1 MGCQHHIFFI
11 IVISGTQHTC
21 HITTLQ
27 ETAGYITEEMNFCL
41 PREVS
46 LDDIEKSVW
55 KTEKVT
61 TDAASHIFGPILLL
75 IVIGVSVDSTLCLFS
90 RL

>member
-1 MGCQHHIFFI
+1 MPAPHFLYHC
-11 IVISGTQHTC
+11 ISVTQHAC

-27 ETAGYITEEMNFCL
+27 ETAGYIIEEMNFCL

-46 LDDIEKSVW
+46 LDDIEKSVR
-55 KTEKVT
+55 KTEKDT
-61 TDAASHIFGPILLL
+61 TDADSHIFGPILLL
-75 IVIGVSVDSTLCLFS
+75 IVISVSVDSTLCLFS